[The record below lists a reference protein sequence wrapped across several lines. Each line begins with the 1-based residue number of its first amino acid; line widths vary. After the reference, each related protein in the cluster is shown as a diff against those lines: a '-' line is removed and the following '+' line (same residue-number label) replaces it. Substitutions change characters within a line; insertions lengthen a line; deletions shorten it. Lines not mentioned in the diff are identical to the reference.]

1 MDPFQNGN
9 WLSDYLDEFPNTE
22 YERSSPHPIS
32 DQRIFSACLLPV
44 VLPNNGHSV
53 ENNSSKKRFRVESS
67 ADSRTK
73 ACREKLRRDRLND
86 RFLELCLVLMPKGP
100 ANVDKAV
107 ILEDA
112 IDLLKKLRIE
122 AKKLQEKNQT
132 VRDSIRS
139 LKVEKKELRRKKL
152 KLKAEK
158 ERIKEAIKG
167 MNISYPFAPQPAP
180 FYLPVHGKTF
190 PSYLVNY
197 PPPMWQWAPPTSLD
211 TSHDHVFN
219 SPVA

>member
-9 WLSDYLDEFPNTE
+9 WLIDCLDEFPNTE
-22 YERSSPHPIS
+22 CEWSSPHPIS
-32 DQRIFSACLLPV
+32 DQRVSSACFLPD
-44 VLPNNGHSV
+44 VLPNNGNSV
-53 ENNSSKKRFRVESS
+53 ENNSSKKRSRVESS
-67 ADSRTK
+67 ADTRTK

-86 RFLELCLVLMPKGP
+86 RFLELCLVLMPNGP
-100 ANVDKAV
+100 ANIDKAV
-107 ILEDA
+107 ILGDA

-139 LKVEKKELRRKKL
+139 IKVEKKELRREKL

-158 ERIKEAIKG
+158 EMIKEAIKG
-167 MNISYPFAPQPAP
+167 MNISYCFAPQPA
-180 FYLPVHGKTF
+180 HGKTF

-197 PPPMWQWAPPTSLD
+197 PPPMWQWTPPASLD

-219 SPVA
+219 SPIA